1 MKLDLGLKLNP
12 AHHLPII
19 YQSEASECSLA
30 CLAMM
35 ARYYRYDID
44 LYHIRK
50 KINVTLNGLTLTGV
64 NGVAMELGFN
74 SRAIRLDMDEFSEIK
89 LPIILH
95 WNFNHYVVLKSI
107 QGDKYTIHDPADGIR
122 VLSKAE
128 FSKRFTG
135 VALELWPSST
145 FEEKKERQKVS
156 IGSLVGNVVGLKGI
170 VARILL
176 VALALELLSLAVPL
190 FGQWVI
196 DNVIPSSD
204 RSLLLILS
212 FGFLIVCLMV
222 GAVKVIRE
230 WYILHASIHISL
242 QWSINLYRKL
252 LSLPIDFFE
261 KRHAGDVVSKFN
273 SFRRIQETISSALL
287 GALFDGVMAVGMLIL
302 MVIYSSSLTMITVA
316 ATLLYIVIR
325 TMLISPLR
333 HATEKFIVTS
343 ANSDN
348 HFLETIRGV
357 RSIKMNGMD
366 DSRKSSWF
374 NLAVDLANAEA
385 NSRKLHILYDFAN
398 SLIFGSQAIL
408 VLAVGAQLVMSQ
420 SLSIGMLMA
429 YVAYSSQFIS
439 RVASFVDV
447 VVSMKMLSV
456 HCERLADIAL
466 NESEDYQ
473 DAGKTNRQIG
483 AYSISV
489 DGLNFRYSEN
499 DSPILSDVSFNVA
512 EGESVAI
519 IGPSGCGKTTLL
531 KILTG
536 ILKPTSGKIMF
547 GDVDVSKVK
556 LKQLRGLVSVVM
568 QDDQLLSGSIK
579 DNIVMFS
586 AQHDSERMI
595 EVCRLAGIHSQIL
608 DMPMQYYTLVG
619 DMGTTLSGGQK
630 QRILLARALYQ
641 QPRFLFL
648 DEATS
653 HLDVDSE
660 RCVNDAIRKMRI
672 TRLIIAHRPETIK
685 SADRV
690 IDLSKINEAT
700 DREIAC
706 V

>member
-1 MKLDLGLKLNP
+1 MKLDLGFKLSP
-12 AHHLPII
+12 AHHLPVI

-50 KINVTLNGLTLTGV
+50 KINVTLNGLTLAGV
-64 NGVAMELGFN
+64 NSVAMDLGFN
-74 SRAIRLDMDEFSEIK
+74 SRAIRLDIDEFAEVK

-95 WNFNHYVVLKSI
+95 WDFNHYVVLKSI
-107 QGDKYTIHDPADGIR
+107 QGDKFTIHDPADGLIE
-122 VLSKAE
+122 LSKAE
-128 FSKRFTG
+128 FSKKFTG

-156 IGSLVGNVVGLKGI
+156 LGSLIGTVAGLKGI

-176 VALALELLSLAVPL
+176 VALALELLSLVVPL

-204 RSLLLILS
+204 RGLLLILS
-212 FGFLIVCLMV
+212 AGFVIVCLMV
-222 GAVKVIRE
+222 GTVKAIRD

-242 QWSINLYRKL
+242 QWSVNLYRKL

-261 KRHAGDVVSKFN
+261 KRNAGDVVSKFR
-273 SFRRIQETISSALL
+273 SFRSIQETISGALL
-287 GALFDGVMAVGMLIL
+287 GALFDGVMAIGMLIL
-302 MVIYSSSLTMITVA
+302 MVVYSPSLTLITVL
-316 ATLLYIVIR
+316 ATLLYIAIR
-325 TMLISPLR
+325 IALISPLKQ
-333 HATEKFIVTS
+333 ATEKFIVTS

-357 RSIKMNGMD
+357 RSIKMNGMGD
-366 DSRKSSWF
+366 ARKSSWF
-374 NLAVDLANAEA
+374 NLAVDMANAEA
-385 NSRKLHILYDFAN
+385 NSKKLHILYDLVN
-398 SLIFGSQAIL
+398 GLIFGVQAVL
-408 VLAVGAQLVMSQ
+408 VVAIGAQLVMNQ
-420 SLSIGMLMA
+420 SLSIGMLIA
-429 YVAYSSQFIS
+429 YIAFSSQFIS
-439 RVASFVDV
+439 RLASFVDM
-447 VVSMKMLSV
+447 VVSMKMLGV

-466 NESEDYQ
+466 NESEEYQ
-473 DAGKTNRQIG
+473 DIDKVDRHIDS
-483 AYSISV
+483 YSIAVRNLS
-489 DGLNFRYSEN
+489 FKYSEK
-499 DSPILSDVSFNVA
+499 DEPILSGINFDVA

-519 IGPSGCGKTTLL
+519 IGQSGCGKTTLL

-536 ILKPTSGKIMF
+536 ILKPTSGQIVF
-547 GDVDVSKVK
+547 GDVDSSKVK
-556 LKQLRGLVSVVM
+556 LKQLRGLVAVVM

-586 AQHDSERMI
+586 AQHDGERLI
-595 EVCRLAGIHSQIL
+595 EVCQLAGIHSQIL
-608 DMPMQYYTLVG
+608 KMPMQYYTLVG

-641 QPRFLFL
+641 QPKFLFL

-660 RCVNDAIRKMRI
+660 QCVNESIKRMRI
-672 TRLIIAHRPETIK
+672 TRLIIAHRPETIR

-690 IDLSKINEAT
+690 IDLSRINEAFSK
-700 DREIAC
+700 ASSH